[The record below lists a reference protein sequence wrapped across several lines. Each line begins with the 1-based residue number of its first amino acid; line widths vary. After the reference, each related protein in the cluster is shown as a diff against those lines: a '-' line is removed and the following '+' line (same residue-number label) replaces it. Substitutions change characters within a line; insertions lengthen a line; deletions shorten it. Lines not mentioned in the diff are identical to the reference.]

1 MKILTFDIEDW
12 FHILDNDATKT
23 ADNWKD
29 YEVRIHKNVD
39 HILYILREKQ
49 LTATFFCLGWIAEK
63 YPEVVRKISDCGYE
77 IGSHTNLHQLVYEQT
92 PGSFKNDVEQSI
104 NKLEDITGKKVK
116 YFRAPGFSITEKNPW
131 AFEVLS
137 ELGIE
142 VDSSIFPA
150 GRAHGGFPSYG
161 AAKPSLLMYK
171 GIQLK
176 EFPINTVSVLGKEI
190 VFSGGGYFR
199 LFPYFLINYWSKK
212 SDYVMTY
219 FHPRDFDKEQP
230 MIPGLSRFRKFKTYV
245 GLNHAENKFN
255 KWLDNFDFTDIKTAV
270 ELIDWNKVKK
280 VEI

>member
-1 MKILTFDIEDW
+1 MNILTFDIEDW

-23 ADNWKD
+23 ADNWKV

-39 HILYILREKQ
+39 RILSFLKDRNQK
-49 LTATFFCLGWIAEK
+49 ATFFCLGWVAEK
-63 YPEVVRKISDCGYE
+63 YPEVVRKINNCGYE
-77 IGSHTNLHQLVYEQT
+77 IGSHTHLHQLVYEQT
-92 PGSFKNDVEQSI
+92 PVSFKKDVEQSVK
-104 NKLEDITGKKVK
+104 KLEDVTGNKVK

-161 AAKPSLLMYK
+161 TAKPSLLMFK

-176 EFPINTVSVLGKEI
+176 EFPINTVSVLGKEM

-219 FHPRDFDKEQP
+219 FHPRDFDNNQP

-245 GLNHAENKFN
+245 GLNHAEKKFN
-255 KWLDNFDFTDIKTAV
+255 KWLDNYDFTDIKTAV
-270 ELIDWNKVKK
+270 ELIDWSNVKK

>member
-1 MKILTFDIEDW
+1 MNILTFDIEDW

-39 HILYILREKQ
+39 RILSFLKDRNQK
-49 LTATFFCLGWIAEK
+49 ATFFCLGWVAEK
-63 YPEVVRKISDCGYE
+63 YPEVVRKINNCGHE
-77 IGSHTNLHQLVYEQT
+77 IGSHTHLHQLVYEQT
-92 PGSFKNDVEQSI
+92 PVSFKKDVEQSVK
-104 NKLEDITGKKVK
+104 KLEDITGKKVK

-150 GRAHGGFPSYG
+150 GRAHGGFPSFG
-161 AAKPSLLMYK
+161 TAQPSLLMYK

-199 LFPYFLINYWSKK
+199 LFPYFLINHWSKK

-219 FHPRDFDKEQP
+219 FHPRDFDNNQP

-255 KWLDNFDFTDIKTAV
+255 KWLDNYNFMDIKTAA

-280 VEI
+280 IEI